1 MWFGDLVTMKWW
13 NGLWL
18 NEAFATFM
26 ELASVDDFRPDWQ
39 RWSAFTTERAAA
51 FAVDALESTRP
62 IEFPVVSPE
71 DAEGMF
77 DVLTYQ
83 KGASVLRMLEQ
94 YLGTDR
100 LPRRHPALPLGAALR
115 ERRDDGPVGRHRGRR
130 PVTPCGRIMD
140 SWIFQGGYP
149 LIGVAAE
156 GDEVTLTQRASAS
169 PAPRADDGGRRR
181 SCVVVRADRRPGR
194 RAPSRPRCSSRGRRR
209 PSRCPAPAST
219 SS

>member
-1 MWFGDLVTMKWW
+1 VVERACGSTRRSPRSWSSPRSTTSARLAALV
-13 NGLWL
+13 G
-18 NEAFATFM
+18 
-26 ELASVDDFRPDWQ
+26 VHD
-39 RWSAFTTERAAA
+39 ERAAA

-100 LPRRHPALPLGAALR
+100 FRAGIRLYLSARAYGNAETTDLWDAIEDATG
-115 ERRDDGPVGRHRGRR
+115 DPVR
-130 PVTPCGRIMD
+130 RIMD

-149 LIGVAAE
+149 LIGVQAE
-156 GDEVTLTQRASAS
+156 GTRSRSPSGGSAS
-169 PAPRADDGGRRR
+169 PAPRSRRRR
-181 SCVVVRADRRPGR
+181 STPATRRGPCRSSCRPATG
-194 RAPSRPRCSSRGRRR
+194 SRPRCCSRGTTTTGD
-209 PSRCPAPAST
+209 PSPAPPTT